1 MPNERRPGQQN
12 KVGLRSGRVDVV
24 TLSSMR
30 SSPPRACAI
39 DLLPRVVWAEY
50 RCRLRGGGP
59 HPCLGQSVR
68 VSLSRGGRDEHLHPR
83 DRIRRGRRGQR

>member
-30 SSPPRACAI
+30 SSPPRVRHRSFAT
-39 DLLPRVVWAEY
+39 R
-50 RCRLRGGGP
+50 
-59 HPCLGQSVR
+59 SV
-68 VSLSRGGRDEHLHPR
+68 G
-83 DRIRRGRRGQR
+83 